1 MDNKKLGTILAHAFC
16 LTAGLCMMALSIAL
30 TVKVIMWI
38 L

>member
-1 MDNKKLGTILAHAFC
+1 MDNKKLGTILANAFC
-16 LTAGLCMMALSIAL
+16 LTAGLCMIALAIAL